1 MNVNI
6 TGPRILAEFS
16 FFGLCDVTITQTTL
30 TSLLVLAAVTILC
43 WRLGR
48 NLRKRPGRMQA
59 VTERAVLAV
68 YKLVDDTMGKH
79 NERFAPYIGA
89 LFCSSVLG
97 SLASLTGFLRSS
109 TADLSTTLTW
119 ALMTTALVWYNNIK
133 NNGFFGWLKGFTEPV
148 VVMTPMNI
156 ISEIA
161 QPISMSFRHF
171 GNIAGG
177 SVLTALIYGGL
188 SALSSFVLGWIPS
201 EFISSIPIFQV
212 GIPAIL
218 SIYFD
223 LFTGCIQALV
233 FCMLTMVYVG
243 AACPRRNKQT
253 PIGDRSKHNNI
264 YRRKHTM
271 DQAIIKAAAAI
282 GAGLCMGLG
291 AIGPAVGEG
300 NAVGKALEGM
310 ARQPEVSDTLRT
322 NMILGCAITESTG
335 IYSLVIALLLL
346 FVF

>member
-148 VVMTPMNI
+148 VVMTPMNLV
-156 ISEIA
+156 SEIA
-161 QPISMSFRHF
+161 QPISMAFRHF

-177 SVLTALIYGGL
+177 NVLTSLVY
-188 SALSSFVLGWIPS
+188 SALATASAALLGLVGKSIAVGILILLGGVALLVLGVRKKKLAYK
-201 EFISSIPIFQV
+201 IFGAVFAATGILSLLGLAGVPYLEV
-212 GIPAIL
+212 GIPGIMSL
-218 SIYFD
+218 YFD
-223 LFTGCIQALV
+223 V
-233 FCMLTMVYVG
+233 FSVG
-243 AACPRRNKQT
+243 AGPGVQ
-253 PIGDRSKHNNI
+253 PVD
-264 YRRKHTM
+264 
-271 DQAIIKAAAAI
+271 D
-282 GAGLCMGLG
+282 GLCQQCL
-291 AIGPAVGEG
+291 PA
-300 NAVGKALEGM
+300 A
-310 ARQPEVSDTLRT
+310 
-322 NMILGCAITESTG
+322 
-335 IYSLVIALLLL
+335 
-346 FVF
+346 

>member
-43 WRLGR
+43 CGSAVISGSAPAACRPSRSAPSLPFTSSWTTRWASTMSA
-48 NLRKRPGRMQA
+48 LRPTSARCSARP
-59 VTERAVLAV
+59 
-68 YKLVDDTMGKH
+68 
-79 NERFAPYIGA
+79 
-89 LFCSSVLG
+89 CSG

-188 SALSSFVLGWIPS
+188 SALSSFVLGWIP
-201 EFISSIPIFQV
+201 E
-212 GIPAIL
+212 
-218 SIYFD
+218 
-223 LFTGCIQALV
+223 
-233 FCMLTMVYVG
+233 
-243 AACPRRNKQT
+243 
-253 PIGDRSKHNNI
+253 
-264 YRRKHTM
+264 
-271 DQAIIKAAAAI
+271 
-282 GAGLCMGLG
+282 
-291 AIGPAVGEG
+291 
-300 NAVGKALEGM
+300 
-310 ARQPEVSDTLRT
+310 
-322 NMILGCAITESTG
+322 
-335 IYSLVIALLLL
+335 
-346 FVF
+346 

>member
-148 VVMTPMNI
+148 VVMTPMNLV
-156 ISEIA
+156 SEIA
-161 QPISMSFRHF
+161 QPISMAFRHF

-177 SVLTALIYGGL
+177 NVLTSLVY
-188 SALSSFVLGWIPS
+188 SALATASAALLGLIGKSIAVGILILLGGVALLVLGVRKKKLAYK
-201 EFISSIPIFQV
+201 IFGAVFAATGILSLLGLAGVPYLEV
-212 GIPAIL
+212 GIPGIMSL
-218 SIYFD
+218 YFD
-223 LFTGCIQALV
+223 VFSGGVQALV
-233 FCMLTMVYVG
+233 FSLLTMVYVSN
-243 AACPRRNKQT
+243 ACP
-253 PIGDRSKHNNI
+253 P
-264 YRRKHTM
+264 
-271 DQAIIKAAAAI
+271 
-282 GAGLCMGLG
+282 
-291 AIGPAVGEG
+291 
-300 NAVGKALEGM
+300 
-310 ARQPEVSDTLRT
+310 PEED
-322 NMILGCAITESTG
+322 
-335 IYSLVIALLLL
+335 
-346 FVF
+346 